1 MALISIES
9 LKVYFFLDQKV
20 IKAIEDVSLTIDRAE
35 TVALVGE
42 SGCGKSVTALSIMG
56 LIPQPPGKII
66 SGNILFEGRD
76 IIKMNQKELQDLR
89 GKEIAMVFQEPM
101 TSLNPVLS
109 IEDQMKEV
117 IKAHE
122 ALSEKEIYQRCIE
135 MLDYVGIDS
144 PEQRLKSYPHQ
155 LSGGQRQRIMIA
167 MALLCSPK
175 LLIADEPTTAL
186 DVTVQAQI
194 MGVFKRIQQSKNMS
208 ILYITHDL
216 RVVYA
221 IADRVYVMYLGMVVE
236 SAKKDELF
244 KDPMHPYTKGL
255 LNSIPDPK
263 RHNKRLN
270 SIPGVVPDPS
280 KRPSGCPFHTRCPYC
295 KEICKIT
302 NPELIDI
309 KGNGHRVRCH
319 LI

>member
-122 ALSEKEIYQRCIE
+122 ALSEKEIYQRCIC
-135 MLDYVGIDS
+135 LLYTS
-144 PEQRLKSYPHQ
+144 P
-155 LSGGQRQRIMIA
+155 
-167 MALLCSPK
+167 SP
-175 LLIADEPTTAL
+175 
-186 DVTVQAQI
+186 
-194 MGVFKRIQQSKNMS
+194 R
-208 ILYITHDL
+208 
-216 RVVYA
+216 
-221 IADRVYVMYLGMVVE
+221 DRTRSRMPS
-236 SAKKDELF
+236 SA
-244 KDPMHPYTKGL
+244 
-255 LNSIPDPK
+255 
-263 RHNKRLN
+263 
-270 SIPGVVPDPS
+270 
-280 KRPSGCPFHTRCPYC
+280 
-295 KEICKIT
+295 
-302 NPELIDI
+302 
-309 KGNGHRVRCH
+309 
-319 LI
+319 